1 MDNFCFMERNKLL
14 KLFGSALL
22 VMMLTAGFTACSKDE
37 DNSDDSNQMEY
48 ALASMDVTYRGVWMV
63 DDVKADTGDVR
74 VKIRVKDGPSTDNK
88 VYLTFHTLPLKA
100 IVSKVIPDIDVNVAK
115 IEQPWFPVEMLSSP
129 DWVDLIQTTTDHI
142 QSYNSLRLER
152 SCETQYRCVG
162 ISLDAMYLEFKDV
175 SAVYLPIVVITDT
188 DQNELIDLDEMI
200 FVTATI
206 VPSKSKSLLYLNSPT
221 FTSLLTV
228 SQIEIVRKGEEKQ
241 IKTFSPEMMLKYT
254 GYQTTNN
261 PTVGN

>member
-1 MDNFCFMERNKLL
+1 MERNKLL

-37 DNSDDSNQMEY
+37 NNSDDSNQMEY
-48 ALASMDVTYRGVWMV
+48 ALASMNVTYRGVWMV

-115 IEQPWFPVEMLSSP
+115 IEERWFPVEVLSSP
-129 DWVDLIQTTTDHI
+129 DWVELMQTITDHI
-142 QSYNSLRLER
+142 QSYNSLQR
-152 SCETQYRCVG
+152 SCEKQYRCVG
-162 ISLDAMYLEFKDV
+162 ISQDAMYLEFKDV

-254 GYQTTNN
+254 GFQTTNN

>member
-1 MDNFCFMERNKLL
+1 MERNKLL
-14 KLFGSALL
+14 KLFVL

-37 DNSDDSNQMEY
+37 DYSDTSHPIEY
-48 ALASMDVTYRGVWMV
+48 SLSSMDVTYRGVWMV

-115 IEQPWFPVEMLSSP
+115 IEEPWFPVEVLSSP
-129 DWVDLIQTTTDHI
+129 DWVELMQTITDHI
-142 QSYNSLRLER
+142 QSYNSLQLVR
-152 SCETQYRCVG
+152 SCEKQYRCVG
-162 ISLDAMYLEFKDV
+162 ISQDAMYLEFKDV

>member
-88 VYLTFHTLPLKA
+88 VYLTFHTLPLK
-100 IVSKVIPDIDVNVAK
+100 VIPDVNIAK
-115 IEQPWFPVEMLSSP
+115 IGQYMYGVEMLSSP
-129 DWVDLIQTTTDHI
+129 DWAWLLEANHDHA
-142 QSYNSLRLER
+142 QNSSLLT
-152 SCETQYRCVG
+152 SSLKQYRCVG
-162 ISLDAMYLEFKDV
+162 ISQDAAYLEFKDV
-175 SAVYLPIVVITDT
+175 SVVYLPFVVITDQ
-188 DQNELIDLDEMI
+188 DELI

-206 VPSKSKSLLYLNSPT
+206 IPSKSKSLLYLSNPT
-221 FTSLLTV
+221 FTSLLSV
-228 SQIEIVRKGEEKQ
+228 SQIEIARKGGDMQ

-254 GYQTTNN
+254 GYQITNN

>member
-74 VKIRVKDGPSTDNK
+74 VAIRVKDGPSTDNK
-88 VYLTFHTLPLKA
+88 ISLSFRTFPFKG
-100 IVSKVIPDIDVNVAK
+100 IVSKVIPDVNIAK
-115 IEQPWFPVEMLSSP
+115 IGQYMFGVEMLSSP
-129 DWVDLIQTTTDHI
+129 DWAWLLEANHDHA
-142 QSYNSLRLER
+142 QNSSLLT
-152 SCETQYRCVG
+152 SSLKQYRCVG
-162 ISLDAMYLEFKDV
+162 ISQDAAYLEFKDV
-175 SAVYLPIVVITDT
+175 SVVYLPFVVITDQ
-188 DQNELIDLDEMI
+188 DELI

-206 VPSKSKSLLYLNSPT
+206 IPSKSKSLLYLSNPT
-221 FTSLLTV
+221 FTSLLSV
-228 SQIEIVRKGEEKQ
+228 SQIEIARKGGDMQ

-254 GYQTTNN
+254 GYQITNN